1 MVICPRCFLWSMSP
15 EHVLDVKQPVA
26 DFHKRH
32 PGAIGMHKMLYDAMR
47 AVDVISAIAGV
58 DSENIGAVGH
68 SLGAKETLYL
78 SAFDPRVKAAVAS
91 EGGIGL
97 TFTNWS
103 DPWYL
108 GSAQHKEIMTT
119 ATDLRVDRQPHA
131 HAIFP
136 RLK

>member
-58 DSENIGAVGH
+58 DSENIGGCW
-68 SLGAKETLYL
+68 TLSWGEGDAL
-78 SAFDPRVKAAVAS
+78 FIRVRP
-91 EGGIGL
+91 EGEGR
-97 TFTNWS
+97 S
-103 DPWYL
+103 C
-108 GSAQHKEIMTT
+108 Q
-119 ATDLRVDRQPHA
+119 
-131 HAIFP
+131 
-136 RLK
+136 